1 MSKNLTRLYCDTDL
15 RKIYK
20 SGVDYAL
27 TKEHRHYLKDV
38 MRCTVGDQINL
49 LDGKSGEY
57 QSEITFISKNEV
69 RLRIYS
75 FLKPLVSPADLWLL
89 FSPIKKSRT
98 ELIIEKCVELGV
110 KKIFPVKT
118 DYTNIHNL
126 SSDRLRKIMINSA
139 QQCGSTWLPELNN
152 LGVLTEVL
160 TTWNTERLL
169 IFCDEKLEGQPMK
182 EFLISL
188 KSKPIAILVGPEG
201 GFSTKE
207 VHLLN
212 SKSFV
217 RKVSLGPQILRAET
231 AVVAAVSIWQSI
243 CGNWARNK

>member
-1 MSKNLTRLYCDTDL
+1 MSKNLTRLYCDTDF
-15 RKIYK
+15 KEIFE
-20 SGVDYAL
+20 SGDDYAL
-27 TKEHRHYLKDV
+27 TKENRHYLIDV
-38 MRCTVGDQINL
+38 MRCKLGDQINL
-49 LDGKSGEY
+49 LDGKNGEF
-57 QSEITFISKNEV
+57 QSEIIFLSKNEV
-69 RLRIYS
+69 RLKIS
-75 FLKPLVSPADLWLL
+75 NFLKSLVHPADLWLL

-126 SSDRLRKIMINSA
+126 SSDRLRKIIINSV

-152 LGVLTEVL
+152 LELLKEVL
-160 TTWNTERLL
+160 STWDTERSL
-169 IFCDEKLEGQPMK
+169 IYCDEKLQGQPIN
-182 EFLISL
+182 EVLVSL
-188 KSKPIAILVGPEG
+188 KSKSIAILVGPEG
-201 GFSTKE
+201 GFSTEE

-231 AVVAAVSIWQSI
+231 AVVVAVSLWQSI